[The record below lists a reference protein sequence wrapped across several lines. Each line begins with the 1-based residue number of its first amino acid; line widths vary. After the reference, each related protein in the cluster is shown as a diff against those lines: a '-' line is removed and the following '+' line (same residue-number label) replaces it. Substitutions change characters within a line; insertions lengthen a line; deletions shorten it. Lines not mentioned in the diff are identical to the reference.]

1 MMTELN
7 SAFKVKEYILKQI
20 KEQSLKPGDKL
31 PSNLSIAREL
41 NVKLM
46 MSMKLIGEL
55 ITEQVL
61 TDNFEEGPSVKHC
74 TLSSIH

>member
-1 MMTELN
+1 M
-7 SAFKVKEYILKQI
+7 KEYILKQI

-41 NVKLM
+41 NVKTDDVYEA
-46 MSMKLIGEL
+46 IGEL